1 MSLTLRKDESSD
13 DELSGW
19 DPMKESY
26 EQKSFNSYKEP
37 AYDAN
42 VTEKHN
48 PVRG

>member
-1 MSLTLRKDESSD
+1 MIISSRKNDSSD

-26 EQKSFNSYKEP
+26 EQKSFNSYQEP
-37 AYDAN
+37 KYDAN

-48 PVRG
+48 PIRG

>member
-1 MSLTLRKDESSD
+1 MNSD
-13 DELSGW
+13 DELDAW

-37 AYDAN
+37 TYNTD